1 MAKAGRATA
10 EETGAQPRGT
20 SRRAAAT
27 RVEILA
33 AAAQLFAEK
42 GYSECN
48 LRELADKVGMKA
60 GSFYYHF
67 RSKEEILDELLDRSI
82 TLVHNAVT
90 RAIEELG
97 PDAPVRERIAAAIAA
112 HITTFLSGDD
122 NSTAFM
128 RVWEHLP
135 PTMKRRNREKR
146 RAYAAIWYGLM
157 EEGVRQGVVRGDVD
171 LKLMV
176 PFVIAGMS
184 RAIEWFNPR
193 HMTIGEVCE
202 AVTRIHLDGG
212 ILTGGAGTHAG

>member
-1 MAKAGRATA
+1 
-10 EETGAQPRGT
+10 
-20 SRRAAAT
+20 
-27 RVEILA
+27 V

-67 RSKEEILDELLDRSI
+67 RSKEEILDELLDYSI
-82 TLVHNAVT
+82 MLVHNAVT
-90 RAIEELG
+90 GAIAALG
-97 PDAPVRERIAAAIAA
+97 PDASVRDRLAAAIRA
-112 HITTFLSGDD
+112 HITTFLTGDD

-146 RAYAAIWYGLM
+146 RAYAAIWYELM
-157 EEGVRQGVVRGDVD
+157 EQGVREGTVRQDVD
-171 LKLMV
+171 LRLLV

-184 RAIEWFNPR
+184 RTIEWYNSR
-193 HMTIGEVCE
+193 RMTIEDVCE
-202 AVTRIHLDGG
+202 AVIRIHLEGG
-212 ILTGGAGTHAG
+212 VMLDRQPRLRRRQLQV

>member
-1 MAKAGRATA
+1 MEIAKADRKGTGLAKPRAN
-10 EETGAQPRGT
+10 
-20 SRRAAAT
+20 SRRAADT
-27 RVEILA
+27 KLEILA

-82 TLVHNAVT
+82 SLVHYAVT
-90 RAIEELG
+90 GAIEALG
-97 PDAPVRERIAAAIAA
+97 SDAPVRDRIAAAIRA
-112 HITTFLSGDD
+112 HITTFLD
-122 NSTAFM
+122 NDGNSSAFM

-157 EEGVRQGVVRGDVD
+157 EDGIRDGVVRKDVD

-184 RAIEWFNPR
+184 RTIEWYNPR
-193 HMTIGEVCE
+193 HMTIEQICD
-202 AVTRIHLDGG
+202 AVRRIHLDGG
-212 ILTGGAGTHAG
+212 ILADKA

>member
-1 MAKAGRATA
+1 MTTTDRTSA
-10 EETGAQPRGT
+10 EDGAAQARSTP
-20 SRRAAAT
+20 RRAAAT
-27 RVEILA
+27 RIEILV

-60 GSFYYHF
+60 GSLYYHF
-67 RSKEEILDELLDRSI
+67 RSKEEILDELLDGSI
-82 TLVHNAVT
+82 TLVQNAVT
-90 RAIEELG
+90 QAIKELG
-97 PDAPVRERIAAAIAA
+97 PDAPVRDRIAAAIRA

-146 RAYAAIWYGLM
+146 RTYAAIWYELM
-157 EEGVRQGVVRGDVD
+157 EEGVREGVVRSDVD
-171 LKLMV
+171 LKLLV

-184 RAIEWFNPR
+184 RTIEWYRPR
-193 HMTIGEVCE
+193 HMTIGDVCE
-202 AVTRIHLDGG
+202 AVARIHLDGVR
-212 ILTGGAGTHAG
+212 TAVEN